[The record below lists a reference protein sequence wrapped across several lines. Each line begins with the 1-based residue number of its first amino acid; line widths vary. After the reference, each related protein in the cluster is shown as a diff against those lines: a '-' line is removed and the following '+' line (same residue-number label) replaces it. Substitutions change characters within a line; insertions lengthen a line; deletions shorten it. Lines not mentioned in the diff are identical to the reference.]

1 MKRRE
6 FIAGLAGAAAWPLA
20 AQAQRPA
27 VPVIGF
33 LSWQFPMPNA
43 DYVMAFRQG
52 LADAGYVEGR
62 NVAIEYRWANNQ
74 ARALWPLAE
83 ELVHRPVAAIV
94 AANSNSAALAAK
106 AATSTVPIV
115 FVYGGDP
122 VNDGLVASLN
132 RPGGNMTGVGS
143 FTIELLGKRLGL
155 LCDLVPRATLLA
167 FLSGDPSWPT
177 YDEQKSA
184 ILAAASAL
192 GRKIVM
198 LETSSNGYYDA
209 AFTTLMQSQA
219 GGLIVGSFVFQN
231 VNRILALA
239 AQHKIPTIYPGG
251 GYVAAGGL
259 MSYGAVI
266 VDLYRQAGIYAGRIL
281 KGEKP
286 VDLPVVR
293 PTKFELV
300 INLKTAKALGIEM
313 PDTLLATADKVI
325 E

>member
-1 MKRRE
+1 MRRRE
-6 FIAGLAGAAAWPLA
+6 FIAGLGSTAAWPVVA
-20 AQAQRPA
+20 RAQQQA

-33 LSWQFPMPNA
+33 LSWGFPRSSA
-43 DYVMAFRQG
+43 VYVTAFRQG
-52 LADAGYVEGR
+52 LAGAGYVEGR

-94 AANSNSAALAAK
+94 AVQSNSAALAAK
-106 AATSTVPIV
+106 AATSTIPIV

-132 RPGGNMTGVGS
+132 RPGGNMTGVTS

-155 LCDLVPRATLLA
+155 LCDLVPRATILA
-167 FLSGDPSWPT
+167 FFSGYPSWLT

-192 GRKIVM
+192 GREIVM
-198 LETSSNGYYDA
+198 LETPNDYDA
-209 AFTTLMQSQA
+209 ISTTLMQSQA
-219 GGLIVGSFVFQN
+219 GGLIVGSFVFPN
-231 VNRILALA
+231 SNRILALA
-239 AQHKIPTIYPGG
+239 ARHKIPTIYPAR
-251 GYVAAGGL
+251 GYVEAGDL
-259 MSYGAVI
+259 MSYGAASF
-266 VDLYRQAGIYAGRIL
+266 DLFRQAGIYAGRIL
-281 KGEKP
+281 KGERP

-300 INLKTAKALGIEM
+300 INLKTATALGLTIPE
-313 PDTLLATADKVI
+313 TLLATADKVI